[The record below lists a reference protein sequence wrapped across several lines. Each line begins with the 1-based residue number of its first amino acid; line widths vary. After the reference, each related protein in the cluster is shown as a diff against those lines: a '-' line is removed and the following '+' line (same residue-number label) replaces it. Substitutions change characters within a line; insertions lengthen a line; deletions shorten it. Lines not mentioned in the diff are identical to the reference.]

1 MHVSAVP
8 SLDTSAELV
17 WVKINFSN
25 KNPIFI
31 YRPPN
36 NLLEPLIQLQESLNR
51 LLNDSV
57 SLPSIILAGD
67 FNFPDIHWIDGNGQL
82 QPNPA
87 YGHKSNSLFLDII
100 NDFSLEQFVTFPTRG
115 KNILD
120 LIFSS
125 LPILHKLSVIPGMSD
140 HEAILFSINSGGIY
154 YNTKVEHKVFLYHKG
169 NIDGIKDDLTTF
181 QSVCMS
187 CDPHSRTVENNWN
200 HFKSS
205 LQATIIKHIPQKVI
219 KSKHDLPWLNHIN
232 IIKSKMHHRKHLY
245 DVAKQSGKPEDWA
258 AYRAMRNQVNNEIE
272 CAHNTYCSKLFDDS
286 FSGNCRQFWKY
297 IRTRRKDSSGI
308 STLLVNDEYISDP
321 AGKASTLSN
330 QFQSVFTI
338 EDQSSVPSLD
348 SIDYISTMPVVSITT
363 RGIENLLGNLDPS
376 KAMGPDKI
384 LLYILKYCAAK
395 ISPILQ
401 LIFTQSLNTGQ
412 LPSDWLKANI
422 CPVFK
427 KGNCSNPSN
436 YRPIPLTSSCCKV
449 FEHIVF
455 HSIMDHVQL
464 NNILINNQHG
474 FRSGFSCQTQLISLI
489 EDVSHALDNQLQTD

>member
-1 MHVSAVP
+1 MCYQCSLIKHKDEIANLKLLIQSLSKEVSEIKNKMPEPNIIPKANAK
-8 SLDTSAELV
+8 STQQKSA
-17 WVKINFSN
+17 N
-25 KNPIFI
+25 KQTPKAPNPISQTHNTERNFNI
-31 YRPPN
+31 VVYGINESPPGTSK
-36 NLLEPLIQLQESLNR
+36 P
-51 LLNDSV
+51 
-57 SLPSIILAGD
+57 
-67 FNFPDIHWIDGNGQL
+67 
-82 QPNPA
+82 
-87 YGHKSNSLFLDII
+87 
-100 NDFSLEQFVTFPTRG
+100 RG

-140 HEAILFSINSGGIY
+140 HEAILFSINSGGIH
-154 YNTKVEHKVFLYHKG
+154 YNTKVDHKVFLYHKG

-181 QSVCMS
+181 LSVFMS

-205 LQATIIKHIPQKVI
+205 LQVTIIKHIPQKVI
-219 KSKHDLPWLNHIN
+219 KSKHDLPWLNHI
-232 IIKSKMHHRKHLY
+232 IKSKMRHRKHLY

-258 AYRAMRNQVNNEIE
+258 AYRSMRNQGNKELE

-286 FSGNCRQFWKY
+286 FSGNRRQFWKY

-321 AGKASTLSN
+321 AEKASTLSN

-338 EDQSSVPSLD
+338 EDQSSVPSLA
-348 SIDYISTMPVVSITT
+348 SIDYISTMPAISITT

-384 LLYILKYCAAK
+384 SPYILKYCAAE

-422 CPVFK
+422 CPVLRK
-427 KGNCSNPSN
+427 VTAA
-436 YRPIPLTSSCCKV
+436 IPQ
-449 FEHIVF
+449 I
-455 HSIMDHVQL
+455 
-464 NNILINNQHG
+464 
-474 FRSGFSCQTQLISLI
+474 
-489 EDVSHALDNQLQTD
+489 TDQYL